1 MGRLEKEKKEEAV
14 KNVSHELDLQLGTS
28 PASARILDILAASG
42 SRPLLKE
49 AVGIGAVAAPLR
61 GSLEMVMEEEV
72 SDLASEEVTGPTTI
86 LEEIIAIA
94 TSGAEGP
101 SDGPPT
107 VTNLTEG
114 FLGHSSPSG
123 SQMDAHHFLAA
134 QEDAPTSN
142 RQSKTFFNSVAL
154 TFFSNRPKKV
164 FLSPAHLWLE
174 EEGLPTA
181 EREARDKAF
190 GGEMDEE
197 GLTRRA
203 METWK
208 RMSVEEKAVWR
219 KRAKEAEG
227 ASYTKN

>member
-14 KNVSHELDLQLGTS
+14 KNVSYQLDLQLGTS
-28 PASARILDILAASG
+28 PASASILDILAASG

-72 SDLASEEVTGPTTI
+72 SDLASEEVTGPTTT
-86 LEEIIAIA
+86 LEKIIAIA

-101 SDGPPT
+101 SDAPPT

-114 FLGHSSPSG
+114 VLGLHTSPSG

-142 RQSKTFFNSVAL
+142 RQSKTFS
-154 TFFSNRPKKV
+154 
-164 FLSPAHLWLE
+164 
-174 EEGLPTA
+174 TA
-181 EREARDKAF
+181 
-190 GGEMDEE
+190 MP
-197 GLTRRA
+197 
-203 METWK
+203 
-208 RMSVEEKAVWR
+208 
-219 KRAKEAEG
+219 
-227 ASYTKN
+227 